1 MLLAAAGCAP
11 STAGAQPVPGAP
23 CGSAAGPSAG
33 SALPFG
39 LIDVSAVPATR
50 QAWALAEHPAGR
62 FTPPKRGNYL
72 LHFSG
77 LNWTKV
83 VTFRRDIE
91 VKGVSAVSATAAWV
105 WGDEGRAGHSSRPFL
120 ALVSDGAARQM
131 RTPLL
136 SDVYVSSIASD
147 GTADTWL
154 AGSRYRN
161 RRFLGEV
168 VARWDGTSW
177 YRVAAPA
184 GARAVWPQS
193 TSGSS
198 DAWAVVTRGFAVN
211 PWLVHWDGASWSS
224 AYRPPASLAREGR
237 VPMDMSAAASP
248 GHAWVAYTEAGTNSG
263 SDASN
268 PPPRTFS
275 AYFDGNTWQLVPV
288 PPIADSGLAEVTM
301 SGQDAWA
308 VAAYKN
314 IRGVLYSHRGSAWC
328 VQHLSTGRDVAC
340 FPASISAGSPT
351 YVIAVTSPSSGVCRS
366 GYAYVYDGHRW

>member
-237 VPMDMSAAASP
+237 VPMDMSAALMFSI
-248 GHAWVAYTEAGTNSG
+248 AGVGDLARLRKGRARLHCVPAQGVESLPCHIKFRRKRPRAIAALCSG
-263 SDASN
+263 STA
-268 PPPRTFS
+268 PTIL
-275 AYFDGNTWQLVPV
+275 G
-288 PPIADSGLAEVTM
+288 
-301 SGQDAWA
+301 
-308 VAAYKN
+308 
-314 IRGVLYSHRGSAWC
+314 
-328 VQHLSTGRDVAC
+328 GR
-340 FPASISAGSPT
+340 
-351 YVIAVTSPSSGVCRS
+351 
-366 GYAYVYDGHRW
+366 